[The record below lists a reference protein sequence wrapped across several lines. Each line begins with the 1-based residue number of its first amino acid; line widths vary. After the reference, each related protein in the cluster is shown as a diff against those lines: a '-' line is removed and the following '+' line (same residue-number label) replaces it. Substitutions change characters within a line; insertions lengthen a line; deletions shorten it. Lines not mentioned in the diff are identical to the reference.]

1 MPQPQRHAERTE
13 RAATGAHGAAAD
25 ARLTPARRQYLEI
38 KAECPPD
45 TILLYRLGDFYE
57 TFDDDAHRVAEAL
70 HITLTSREFGR
81 GVRVPLAGIPHHAL
95 NGYLARLLARGFK
108 VAVCEQLSEPGR
120 GIIDRGVV
128 RIVTPGTISQPELL
142 RPGENSYLAAVC
154 RHGNEI
160 ALAYVDVT
168 TGEFAATRFAGEG
181 AEAALEAELARVAP
195 AECLLPAGA
204 GLPHAG
210 TATRLEERLFEPET
224 ASETLRRALKVASLE
239 AFGCTDAPT
248 VAGAAGA
255 IVAYL
260 QQTNPDLLGL
270 LDGFRTYAAARYL
283 ALDPQSRRNLDLLRS
298 ARSGAARGGLLA
310 VLDRTRTAMGGR
322 RLRRLIG
329 QPLLDVEEIEARLDA
344 VAALASDAPRRRRLS
359 GLLDRLADLERL
371 TGRVC
376 EGVATARE
384 LRGLGAVLRRVP
396 ALREE
401 LAPLAALASVAAELD
416 GAPEAVELIERGVA
430 EEEGR
435 LIRRGYDE
443 RLDGLLGSVDG
454 AQRTLLELERRERE
468 RTGIRS
474 LKVGYTKVFGY
485 YIEVTRPNL
494 PHVPKTYRHKQT
506 LANAERFITPE
517 LRECESQILHAEE
530 NAAALEQELFA
541 RLLRELAAQRTRLLR
556 TAGALAL
563 LDVYLALA
571 ETAVTHG
578 WTRPVVD
585 ESLRLEIVGGRH
597 PVVEERLP
605 PGEFIPNDCALDA
618 GDASDAGCQ
627 IALITG
633 PNMAGKSTY
642 LRQIALCTVLAQIG
656 SFVPAAAARIGVVDR
671 IFTRIGAQDD
681 ISAGQSTFLVEMI
694 ETATI
699 LRHATRRSLVLLD
712 EVGRGTGTQ
721 DGMAIAQAV
730 VEYLHHY
737 VGARA
742 LFATHFHELTALERT
757 LPRLRPFNVAAIEEA
772 GRLVFLHRVRPGG
785 SDRSYG
791 VHVARLAG
799 IPPLVAARAE
809 ELLRTVGNREQ
820 GTGNRSAVEDRGAS
834 ALLADLAALDVLR
847 MSPLE
852 AAARLQEL
860 QERAAGLLAE
870 RSPTR
875 QPQPEPPAT
884 NGAPF
889 EDTAVAVAPALG
901 GE

>member
-1 MPQPQRHAERTE
+1 MARPPDIIGQEAAVSQPQPS
-13 RAATGAHGAAAD
+13 D

-154 RHGNEI
+154 RHADTL

-168 TGEFAATRFAGEG
+168 TGEFAATQFAGEH

-224 ASETLRRALKVASLE
+224 AAETLERALKVASLE
-239 AFGCTDAPT
+239 AFGCAGAPAVT
-248 VAGAAGA
+248 GAAGA

-322 RLRRLIG
+322 LLRRLLS
-329 QPLLDVEEIEARLDA
+329 QPLLDVAEIDARLDA
-344 VAALASDAPRRRRLS
+344 VAALVSDAPRRRRLV
-359 GLLDRLADLERL
+359 GLLDRLADIERL

-376 EGVATARE
+376 QGVAGARD
-384 LRGLGAVLRRVP
+384 LRGLAAVLRRVP

-401 LAPLAALASVAAELD
+401 LAPLAALAPVMAELD
-416 GAPEAVELIERGVA
+416 GVPEAAELIERGVA

-435 LIRRGYDE
+435 LIRRGFDE
-443 RLDGLLGSVDG
+443 RLDELLGSVDG
-454 AQRTLLELERRERE
+454 AQGTLLEMERRERE

-494 PHVPKTYRHKQT
+494 PHVPKEYRHKQT

-517 LRECESQILHAEE
+517 LRECEGQILHAEE
-530 NAAALEQELFA
+530 TAAALEQELFA
-541 RLLRELAAQRTRLLR
+541 GLLRALAGQRTRLLR
-556 TAGALAL
+556 SAGALAR
-563 LDVYLALA
+563 LDVDLALA
-571 ETAVTHG
+571 ETAVAHG
-578 WTRPVVD
+578 WTRPAID
-585 ESLRLEIVGGRH
+585 DSLRLEINGGRH
-597 PVVEERLP
+597 PVVEERLA

-618 GDASDAGCQ
+618 AGDGCQ

-681 ISAGQSTFLVEMI
+681 ISAGQSTFLIEMI

-737 VGARA
+737 VGARS

-809 ELLRTVGNREQ
+809 ELLRAAGQREQ
-820 GTGNRSAVEDRGAS
+820 GNGNSVDSGDAS
-834 ALLADLAALDVLR
+834 ELLAELAALDVLR
-847 MSPLE
+847 ISPLE

-860 QERAAGLLAE
+860 QERGERLLGARGAAKPPEALA
-870 RSPTR
+870 PKTGGVHV
-875 QPQPEPPAT
+875 
-884 NGAPF
+884 GARG
-889 EDTAVAVAPALG
+889 T
-901 GE
+901 